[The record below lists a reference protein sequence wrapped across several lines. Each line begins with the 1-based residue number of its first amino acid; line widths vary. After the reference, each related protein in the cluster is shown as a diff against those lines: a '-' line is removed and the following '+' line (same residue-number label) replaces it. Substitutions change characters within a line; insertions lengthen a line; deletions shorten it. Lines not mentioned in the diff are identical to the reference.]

1 MDVKTPQSDPPAEQL
16 RRVAPEVQ
24 GYLDPPEGEDDLIEK
39 NGHDRVAR
47 QHQIRRGLRAGRN
60 LGIALLLAGIAIT
73 LHAYWTISTAV
84 LETGSAPTLR
94 VALGT
99 IELMQGTFGLYLV
112 ALGGITVI
120 VLGFPLLGLS
130 PTGPAVSQHRLTPH
144 LKRLRLSLKRN
155 NSTRWTGFTVLLA
168 GALLAGFGL
177 REIAHSGHP
186 GVVVDGVAYRVHWAG
201 YLLLG
206 IGGVVFAWAG
216 ARQTALVRAVQ
227 VVELSQP
234 SEPDYAEP
242 ERPVVAD
249 PPHSADEDEWMAAPL
264 TREEQEAAMYEYGED
279 YDVPES
285 GVRG

>member
-1 MDVKTPQSDPPAEQL
+1 MDVKTPQSDTPVQHL
-16 RRVAPEVQ
+16 RGVAPEVQ

-39 NGHDRVAR
+39 NDHSRVAR

-94 VALGT
+94 VDLGT
-99 IELMQGTFGLYLV
+99 IELMQATLGLYLV

-206 IGGVVFAWAG
+206 VGGVIFAWAG

-234 SEPDYAEP
+234 SEPEHAEP
-242 ERPVVAD
+242 VTPVV
-249 PPHSADEDEWMAAPL
+249 PSPTPESEEEWMTAPL

-279 YDVPES
+279 YDVPEP